1 MRTPHVR
8 VRGGLSCGL
17 LALALAGC
25 TAMGAK
31 PSSPS
36 AASSS
41 VVTLTAALGGANE
54 VPPNT
59 RSGTGQAEAQFNRDT
74 GELKWTVSYSGLSG
88 PATMAHIHGPAA
100 PTANAPVVVPFS
112 NVGQSPITGTA
123 KLTPA
128 QAGDLLAG
136 LYYVNIHT
144 AAHPPGELRGQLM
157 QKR

>member
-1 MRTPHVR
+1 MLTRQVLVR
-8 VRGGLSCGL
+8 RGLSCGL
-17 LALALAGC
+17 LVLVLAGC

-31 PSSPS
+31 PSSS
-36 AASSS
+36 N
-41 VVTLTAALGGANE
+41 VVTLTATLSGANE

-59 RSGTGQAEAQFNRDT
+59 RPGTGQAEAQFNRDT
-74 GELKWTVSYSGLSG
+74 NELQWKVSYSGLSG

-100 PTANAPVVVPFS
+100 PTANASVVVPFT

-157 QKR
+157 TKR